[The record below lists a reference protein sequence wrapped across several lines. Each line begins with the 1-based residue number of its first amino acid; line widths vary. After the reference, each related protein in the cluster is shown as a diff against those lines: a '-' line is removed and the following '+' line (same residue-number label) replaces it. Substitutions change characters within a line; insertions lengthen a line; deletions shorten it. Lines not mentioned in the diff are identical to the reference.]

1 MGRYVRLDQIEEGL
15 VLKSELEK
23 IRKELD
29 DMKDLGFVGKKPHM
43 DKIRVTDQNG
53 NRNQFRLSLVPSEDE
68 VTLNYNGVDYFE
80 NEGFTIDR
88 PNRWLYWSGGPS
100 LKPTLTSTT
109 LVSTLAF
116 NSYGGM
122 SVVSL
127 ISTVTLD
134 STMSLTNLRVKYLTE
149 DTYDGI
155 LDPECVGKY
164 EDEMTLV
171 QGPNLDTERISNMKD
186 MFKGCVN
193 LTGIPTYNTSN
204 VTDMSG
210 MFSGCSSLTTIPQ
223 LDTSRVGYMSDMFS
237 GCSSMTKAPSLNYNS
252 ALYMDGMFSG
262 CSALT
267 DTSSFNFNSTYNAV
281 DMSGMFSGCSSLTT
295 GPSLN
300 TSSVKRMGRWP
311 EIRYNA
317 KNWRWE
323 RKDRGMFSNCGKLTS
338 IPQYDTSE
346 VLDMCSMFSGCSAL
360 TTIPRL
366 NTEKVINMSGMFSG
380 CSSLTVVPQLDTKN
394 VVYFGDAHL
403 YNYASG
409 RYIDQGMFSDCTS
422 LTTIPPLN
430 MSKAE
435 NTMFMFSNCSSL
447 TSLPKMNM
455 STVKWAGDMFKGCIS
470 LKNISFVEN
479 SIRADLSF
487 SDSPQL
493 TKVSLLSILHGLDG
507 KVVKGSYYDFIPWP
521 YNEYV
526 YISKTLT
533 LHPTSKALL
542 SSNELAI
549 ATNKGWTVN

>member
-1 MGRYVRLDQIEEGL
+1 MGRYVRLEQIEEGL

-53 NRNQFRLSLVPSEDE
+53 YQNQFRLSLVPSEDE

-80 NEGFTIDR
+80 GEGFRIDR
-88 PNRWLYWSGGPS
+88 PNRWLTWEGGPV

-127 ISTVTLD
+127 ISTVTLN

-149 DTYDGI
+149 DAYDGM

-164 EDEMTLV
+164 EDEMALV
-171 QGPNLDTERISNMKD
+171 QGPELDTERITNMKD
-186 MFKGCVN
+186 MFKNCAN
-193 LTGIPTYNTSN
+193 LTSIPAYNTSN

-237 GCSSMTKAPSLNYNS
+237 GCSSMTTTPSLNYS
-252 ALYMDGMFSG
+252 RALYLDGMFSG
-262 CSALT
+262 CSSLT
-267 DTSSFNFNSTYNAV
+267 TANNLSFMHNAV

-311 EIRYNA
+311 EIRSNA
-317 KNWRWE
+317 KNGRWE
-323 RKDRGMFSNCGKLTS
+323 RKDHGMFSNCGKLTS

-394 VVYFGDAHL
+394 VFYFGYAQI

-409 RYIDQGMFSDCTS
+409 RHIVQGMFSDCTS
-422 LTTIPPLN
+422 LTTIPPLD

-447 TSLPKMNM
+447 ISLPKMNL
-455 STVKWAGDMFKGCIS
+455 STVKSAGDMFKGCIS

-479 SIRADLSF
+479 SIRADLCF

-507 KVVKGSYYDFIPWP
+507 KVVKGSYYNSMRP
-521 YNEYV
+521 YNEHV
-526 YISKTLT
+526 YINKTLT